1 MKFVNEYI
9 EGEKLIGIELLVVN
23 VSKGVSNA
31 GSPYL
36 NISLQDKTG
45 PIEGKNG
52 MQQQLMELLQKLEKL
67 LN

>member
-45 PIEGKNG
+45 PIEG
-52 MQQQLMELLQKLEKL
+52 
-67 LN
+67 